1 MEPKNLSIQQKE
13 REKEIKRLCAEV
25 RFQVQ
30 IVENYYM

>member
-1 MEPKNLSIQQKE
+1 MKYTVETTE
-13 REKEIKRLCAEV
+13 RFEKEIKRLCAEV